1 MALRNEDLE
10 TYVSEE
16 DWEMLVDE
24 GSPWSIDLSICVTA
38 IISLILLS
46 CCVIGGMR
54 EGNEDGMPS
63 ILSFCVR
70 WIGCLNFSN
79 LNV

>member
-1 MALRNEDLE
+1 MALRNEDFE
-10 TYVSEE
+10 TYISEE

-24 GSPWSIDLSICVTA
+24 GSPWSIDLSIYVSA

-46 CCVIGGMR
+46 YCVIGGMR

-63 ILSFCVR
+63 ILSFFVR
-70 WIGCLNFSN
+70 WIGSLHFSN